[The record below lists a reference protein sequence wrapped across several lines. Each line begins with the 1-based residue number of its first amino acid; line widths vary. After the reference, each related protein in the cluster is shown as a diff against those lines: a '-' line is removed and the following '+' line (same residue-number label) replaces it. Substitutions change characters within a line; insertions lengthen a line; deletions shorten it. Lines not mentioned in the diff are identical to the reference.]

1 MFQAMNGQ
9 LPLGFGQD
17 SDFSTWTVSSQAY
30 CKSSLLASIRHGHF
44 EHMYSISS
52 LLITHRII
60 LLVQWNIWFAGRF
73 LLLTFKIV
81 GKLAHLML
89 QILTTVIALAAVLG
103 NFRHPLTRFISCVS
117 LFLILRVHL
126 GITSWL
132 SLPSVI
138 LTLGVLEHYLPG
150 LLDGKELTD
159 VAEAKKGELKE
170 LERRNS
176 MAHTSQQKTSF
187 RNVSYRS

>member
-1 MFQAMNGQ
+1 MKGQ
-9 LPLGFGQD
+9 LPLGFGHD
-17 SDFSTWTVSSQAY
+17 SDFTTLTVSSQPY
-30 CKSSLLASIRHGHF
+30 CKTSPLVIIRPGYS
-44 EHMYSISS
+44 EYMYSISS
-52 LLITHRII
+52 LLINYRVI

-73 LLLTFKIV
+73 LVLAFKIV
-81 GKLAHLML
+81 GKVAHLIL

-126 GITSWL
+126 GITSWV

-138 LTLGVLEHYLPG
+138 LTLGALEHYLPG

-176 MAHTSQQKTSF
+176 MAHANQQKTSF
-187 RNVSYRS
+187 RNVSYRI